1 MERRIEVTNTQ
12 RELTTVVPEH
22 AIRFRGHRSHA
33 HREPH
38 LIHVVAGT
46 ADLLVDGRAVRLG
59 TRESL
64 WLAPGV
70 PHSAR
75 YAPGSVVLGPLL
87 SPGTVPAQRVQRL
100 GVVPQ
105 VTRLMTT
112 VLGAAPA
119 TPEQIRPFRAA
130 LDVLL
135 RSLGSPYFTLRQ
147 PVHPAARAVARAAMS
162 DLTLDELAAAQ
173 GTSVRHVQRVFREE
187 TGMSFSRWRARAR
200 LNVAISRLR
209 GGDGLTVAAH
219 LAGYT
224 TRSGL
229 LKALTRETGLPGT
242 HFTGDPASM
251 RTLPGTPPAGVVAGS
266 H

>member
-1 MERRIEVTNTQ
+1 MERRIDVTNTQ

-22 AIRFRGHRSHA
+22 TIRFRGHRSHA

-130 LDVLL
+130 LDALL
-135 RSLGSPYFTLRQ
+135 RSLGSQYFTLR
-147 PVHPAARAVARAAMS
+147 RAAMS

-187 TGMSFSRWRARAR
+187 TGMSFSTWRARAR

-209 GGDGLTVAAH
+209 CGDGLTVAAH

-224 TRSGL
+224 TRGGL

-242 HFTGDPASM
+242 HFTGDPAPL
-251 RTLPGTPPAGVVAGS
+251 RALPGTPPAGVVASS